1 MPVAQPFRAASPFRK
16 KWAAYLHPQHPVD
29 AYRIAGNTITL
40 QTADPVLRQLF
51 RDQWGQFRIAA
62 PKVSEIHAAI
72 RVTDPEPTAPITLKS
87 WHGFVSDRFVFL
99 SDRKRYLLT
108 GYLREHP
115 WQIDCVTLARW
126 DPRFVYY
133 HLIEPLLLDLLKR
146 LGVLVWHGAA
156 VAKNGRAVLLS
167 GVSGSG
173 KSTTTLNL
181 LRLGYRFIADDVV
194 LLRAGKA
201 GIEVTGWE
209 RAVFLTDRSLDLLP
223 EWRRLRSGRRHKRGR
238 QWKHRI
244 DLSGFA
250 APAGA
255 VATVKSLVFPHV
267 AGGTHTILE
276 RLTPTSALLQCLQ
289 QPPKE
294 FPATILP
301 AAVDRQLDLYTRLVR
316 TAAAYRVHLGADQER
331 IRAVLERLR

>member
-1 MPVAQPFRAASPFRK
+1 MT
-16 KWAAYLHPQHPVD
+16 D
-29 AYRIAGNTITL
+29 AYRIAGNTITFR
-40 QTADPVLRQLF
+40 TADPVLRQLF
-51 RDQWGQFRIAA
+51 RDHWGQFRIPA
-62 PKVSEIHAAI
+62 
-72 RVTDPEPTAPITLKS
+72 RNVTGVHVAFRITQPGPSDPIALKS
-87 WHGFVSDRFVFL
+87 WHGFVSDHFVFL

-108 GYLREHP
+108 GYLRAHP
-115 WQIDCVTLARW
+115 WQVDCVTLARW

-133 HLIEPLLLDLLKR
+133 HVIEPLLLDLLKR

-156 VAKNGRAVLLS
+156 VVKDQRAVLLS

-173 KSTTTLNL
+173 KSTTTMNL

-209 RAVFLTDRSLDLLP
+209 QAVFLTNRSLTLLP
-223 EWRRLRSGRRHKRGR
+223 EWRRLCSGRRQKRGN

-244 DLSGFA
+244 DLRRFA
-250 APAGA
+250 APADRAA
-255 VATVKSLVFPHV
+255 VVKSLLFPQV
-267 AGGTHTILE
+267 VSGTRTSLE
-276 RLTPTSALLQCLQ
+276 RLSRTSALLQCLQ

-301 AAVDRQLDLYTRLVR
+301 AAVDRQLDIYTRLVR
-316 TAAAYRVHLGADQER
+316 TAASYRVHLGGEQEHVR
-331 IRAVLERLR
+331 TVLARLR